1 MTWQEIRKHFPHRW
15 LLVEATQAR
24 SENSRR
30 ILDQL
35 AVLGTYPSGKSA
47 MNGYVELH
55 EKAPGRELYVL
66 HTDREELDIEEQRW
80 MGIRG
85 IA

>member
-47 MNGYVELH
+47 MTGYVELH